1 MEPREALNRSCQV
14 ARYFQSKGYKKGDA
28 VALGKHKTFS
38 GKNEQKKK
46 ILVQMY

>member
-28 VALGKHKTFS
+28 VALGKHKNIL
-38 GKNEQKKK
+38 NEKWTEENN
-46 ILVQMY
+46 L